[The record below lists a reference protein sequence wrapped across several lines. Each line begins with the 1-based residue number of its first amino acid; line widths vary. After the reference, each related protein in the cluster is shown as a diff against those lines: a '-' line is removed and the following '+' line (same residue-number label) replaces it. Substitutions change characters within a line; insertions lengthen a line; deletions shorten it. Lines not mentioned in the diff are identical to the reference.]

1 MKFIPHDYQRYCITR
16 IIQDEC
22 LALFLDMGLGKTVI
36 TLTAVC
42 DLIFNRFQVGRCL
55 VIAPKKVAEDTWTR
69 EQGKWDHLKLLK
81 VQPVLGPKP
90 RRVKALN
97 SPGNIFVVNR
107 ENVPWL
113 VDYYRNAWPF
123 DMVVIDES
131 SSFKSHQAKRFK
143 SLKNVRRHIRRLV
156 ELTGTPSPNGLTDL
170 WAQVYLLDGG
180 QRLGR
185 TLTEYRNNYFFP
197 AARNATT
204 VFSYEPRPGA
214 EEEIQGLIR
223 DICIS
228 LSAKDYLDLPERV
241 EDIRYIQL
249 DAKARKAYGEME
261 RERILELPDGVLD
274 AGSAAVLSGKLLQLA
289 NGAVYH
295 TAESVSS
302 DEATLSREVVE
313 IHGNKLEG
321 FMELVEELG
330 GNHALVFYNFQHDL
344 ERLRR
349 ALGKTGLAVR
359 ELKGPADIT
368 DWNGGRIDILLAHP
382 ASVAYGLNL
391 QQGGNHVIWFGL
403 NWSLELFQQAN
414 ARLHRQGQEHT
425 VFIHYLLAAGTV
437 DEDVMDAL
445 RRKDNC
451 QAALLEALKARV
463 GKYFQGKNQGGG
475 NKDGKYQD

>member
-241 EDIRYIQL
+241 EDVRYIQL

-295 TAESVSS
+295 TAESVSG